1 MQKMWKSLKNIC
13 PEVKQIL
20 PATKR
25 NHQGKMVSSKMTLR
39 NYLHKNLIIG
49 YARGRIEMI
58 SLPLKYGVKTF

>member
-25 NHQGKMVSSKMTLR
+25 NHQGKMVSSKNDIKKLLAQEFNNRLR
-39 NYLHKNLIIG
+39 PRPYRNDLI
-49 YARGRIEMI
+49 A
-58 SLPLKYGVKTF
+58 T